1 MCLLCVKEVFC
12 LRHPLVSMC
21 FSLTVIHAK
30 TLTKMHTKRDT
41 PTGLCCHGTR
51 MYLLSLDLFPHVIW
65 LFSYCSGTKYT
76 HTPLQF
82 LCLVSLYKDI
92 FCGSLSTTGKRF
104 LTCSNR
110 YPDMPLQVFTSPSYV
125 CTIYRKLYRKCW
137 TRLRVSWRMGVPG
150 ETLRLQILVRSKTGL
165 TAPSSSKLEPA
176 ALATGALVSMSTP
189 RPALL

>member
-12 LRHPLVSMC
+12 LRHPLVSTC

-30 TLTKMHTKRDT
+30 TLTKMHTEGHSYRSVLPWDKDVSFISGFVSSCHLVILILLRDKM
-41 PTGLCCHGTR
+41 H
-51 MYLLSLDLFPHVIW
+51 
-65 LFSYCSGTKYT
+65 T

-137 TRLRVSWRMGVPG
+137 TRLRVRYEKTNQMHIAYPVYVWKTVLTIFDGTFSVNQLGVTQG
-150 ETLRLQILVRSKTGL
+150 WVCNY
-165 TAPSSSKLEPA
+165 
-176 ALATGALVSMSTP
+176 
-189 RPALL
+189 

>member
-12 LRHPLVSMC
+12 LRHPLVSTC

-92 FCGSLSTTGKRF
+92 YFVARFQPLLRDSWLAVTDIQICHCRFSPAHPMFAPFIGSCTENVGPGWESGMKKQTKCILHTQFMFGKQSWPSLMEHF
-104 LTCSNR
+104 L
-110 YPDMPLQVFTSPSYV
+110 
-125 CTIYRKLYRKCW
+125 
-137 TRLRVSWRMGVPG
+137 
-150 ETLRLQILVRSKTGL
+150 
-165 TAPSSSKLEPA
+165 
-176 ALATGALVSMSTP
+176 
-189 RPALL
+189 

>member
-137 TRLRVSWRMGVPG
+137 TRLRVRYEKTNQMHIAYPVYVWKTVLTIFDGTFSVNQLGVTQG
-150 ETLRLQILVRSKTGL
+150 WVCNY
-165 TAPSSSKLEPA
+165 
-176 ALATGALVSMSTP
+176 
-189 RPALL
+189 